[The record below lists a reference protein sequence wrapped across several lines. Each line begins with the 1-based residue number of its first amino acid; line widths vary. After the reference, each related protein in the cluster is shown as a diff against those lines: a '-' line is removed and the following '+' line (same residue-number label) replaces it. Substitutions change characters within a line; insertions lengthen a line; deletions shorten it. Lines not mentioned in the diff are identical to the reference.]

1 MKELDFT
8 QIGSRIRKARMKL
21 KLTQE
26 EASERCDIT
35 NSFYGNIERGD
46 KKMSVETLVKISRGL
61 DVSLDYLVYG
71 DVPDEQESLKLLLE
85 DLYRRADKQQYEK
98 FLMLIHTLSKIV
110 DQL

>member
-1 MKELDFT
+1 MNGLDYAL
-8 QIGSRIRKARMKL
+8 IGSRIRETRTAL

-61 DVSLDYLVYG
+61 KVSLDYLIYG
-71 DVPDEQESLKLLLE
+71 ETSEEGRQLEELLE
-85 DLYRRADKQQYEK
+85 DIHRRADAQQYEK
-98 FLMLIHTLSKIV
+98 FLLLMKTLSGII

>member
-1 MKELDFT
+1 MTGLDYAL
-8 QIGSRIRKARMKL
+8 IGSRIREARTAL
-21 KLTQE
+21 RLTQE

-61 DVSLDYLVYG
+61 GVSLDYLVYG
-71 DVPDEQESLKLLLE
+71 EIPEEGNQLEELLQDIHRRTDEQQYGKFLLLM
-85 DLYRRADKQQYEK
+85 K
-98 FLMLIHTLSKIV
+98 TLSKIV

>member
-8 QIGSRIRKARMKL
+8 QIGSRIRKARTEL
-21 KLTQE
+21 RLTQE

-46 KKMSVETLVKISRGL
+46 KKMSVETLVKISKGL
-61 DVSLDYLVYG
+61 GVSLDYLVYG
-71 DVPDEQESLKLLLE
+71 DVQEGQERLEVIVQDIYRKADEL
-85 DLYRRADKQQYEK
+85 QYEK
-98 FLMLIHTLSKIV
+98 FLLLIQTLSAIV

>member
-1 MKELDFT
+1 MNGLDYAL
-8 QIGSRIRKARMKL
+8 IGSRIRKTRTTL

-61 DVSLDYLVYG
+61 GVSLDYLIYG
-71 DVPDEQESLKLLLE
+71 EVPEEGRQLETLLQDIRRRASDPQYDKFLLLM
-85 DLYRRADKQQYEK
+85 K
-98 FLMLIHTLSKIV
+98 TLSEIV